1 MINKESLVQRGSAS
15 DRQVWWF
22 CLHGADRSIIVR
34 AVDARAEGAEGG
46 RLGLAARPG
55 AVTAA
60 DVVAGH
66 VGLDISCLDRVYLN
80 GYVAK
85 LQTPGGVIWFFHEH
99 RRKPI
104 VSPALFEPI
113 GEKFRRHVRDW
124 AQAAGI
130 PVIAFKA
137 GERKADVMAPYLQAA
152 AASGRSQVAA
162 VGCAQEFQLVWTARR
177 RDTDPAGCPQ
187 FSFTKEQRR
196 VSVFYIYIFDEQMGP
211 GFIKICTY
219 FPYPVKAW
227 VNGHE
232 WAKQQA
238 RKIGL
243 SFAGLSNGFAA
254 CEDPA
259 LLQAICDRF
268 GPGHVQ
274 AWFDRWMAAIPLPLD
289 AADRDAG
296 FWWELSMRQV
306 ETSRTLVFDGDVH
319 ARAFFEALLADNMDL
334 GRPENVELLFRRG
347 QRAGRP
353 TNPPPGGGFKTKIDR
368 YCDLVTLN
376 VFYKNSRVK
385 QYLKDG
391 VAMRVET
398 VVNSPKDLRCNRRLA
413 NLPDLQAKARAI
425 NARLLETETVGQ
437 GTALVSPVIE
447 RITRPTLTRDGRK
460 APALRFG
467 DLRVQAL
474 AGTLAAMLLTVT
486 GITNRSLRA
495 QMTGL
500 LHRPYSM
507 NQASYDLTRLAR
519 NGLIARV
526 PGANRYTLTR
536 DGLLFAHFY
545 TKTYDHILRPLMAPD
560 RPNAPP
566 ELAAAI
572 HTLHRIAVSQIAQ
585 ARIPTAA

>member
-1 MINKESLVQRGSAS
+1 V
-15 DRQVWWF
+15 
-22 CLHGADRSIIVR
+22 
-34 AVDARAEGAEGG
+34 
-46 RLGLAARPG
+46 
-55 AVTAA
+55 VTAA

-66 VGLDISCLDRVYLN
+66 VRLDVCCLDRVYLN

-99 RRKPI
+99 RGKPI

-113 GEKFRRHVRDW
+113 GEKFRRDVRGW
-124 AQAAGI
+124 ARDSGI
-130 PVIAFKA
+130 PVIGFKA
-137 GERKADVMAPYLQAA
+137 GERKAEVMAPYLQAA
-152 AASGRSQVAA
+152 AAAGRSQVVA

-177 RDTDPAGCPQ
+177 RDTDPGRCPQ
-187 FSFTKEQRR
+187 FSFTREQRR
-196 VSVFYIYIFDEQMGP
+196 VSVFYVYIFDTQMGP

-219 FPYPVKAW
+219 FPYPVKVW

-243 SFAGLSNGFAA
+243 GFAELSNGFAA
-254 CEDPA
+254 CDDPA
-259 LLQAICDRF
+259 LLQRICDRF

-274 AWFDRWMAAIPLPLD
+274 AWFDRWMAQIPLPLD

-296 FWWELSMRQV
+296 FWWELSMRQI
-306 ETSRTLVFDGDVH
+306 ETSRTLVFDSDVH
-319 ARAFFEALLADNMDL
+319 ARAFFEALLRENMDL

-347 QRAGRP
+347 QRLGRP
-353 TNPPPGGGFKTKIDR
+353 TLPPPGGGFKTKIDQ
-368 YCDLVTLN
+368 YCTLVTLN
-376 VFYKNSRVK
+376 VFYKNSRLK

-391 VAMRVET
+391 VALRIET
-398 VVNSPKDLRCNRRLA
+398 VINDPKDLRCNRRLA
-413 NLPDLQAKARAI
+413 NLPELQHKARAI
-425 NARLLETETVGQ
+425 NTRLLHTETAGQ
-437 GTALVSPVIE
+437 DTALVSPVIE
-447 RITRPTLTRDGRK
+447 RITRPTLTQDGRK

-474 AGTLAAMLLTVT
+474 AGATAAMLLTVT

-495 QMTGL
+495 LMTGL

-507 NQASYDLTRLAR
+507 NQASYDLSRLAR

-526 PGANRYTLTR
+526 PGSNRYTLTR
-536 DGLLFAHFY
+536 DGLLFAHIY
-545 TKTYDHILRPLMAPD
+545 TKVYDHVLRPLMAPD

-566 ELAAAI
+566 ELAAALE
-572 HTLHRIAVSQIAQ
+572 TLDQLAASHIAQ
-585 ARIPTAA
+585 ARVPTAA